1 MDANQ
6 KGEEVMRK
14 TWALFTLMLLLG
26 LVMAACGEAADNTAS
41 SAAPE
46 APAEG
51 ARGETGSL
59 DEGAVAQPLPEES
72 MIIYTGDI
80 SIVVADTEAA
90 ATDIEAL
97 ATGMGGRVVS
107 SSFYQSS
114 QGALAGSITIRVP
127 VERFDEAMNRIQE
140 MAVEVRRADRSSED
154 VTEEYVDLQAR
165 LENLEAT
172 ADRVR
177 SFLDQAATVEEA
189 LAVNQELSRLEEEIE
204 AYKGRIQYLENRAD
218 FSTITVS
225 LTPDELAQPIEV
237 GGWRL
242 GGAAREA
249 VEALLGALQGVAR
262 ILVWIVVFLLPLAI
276 IILLPLAIIIRLV
289 LRRMG
294 RRSQRE
300 VADEG

>member
-1 MDANQ
+1 
-6 KGEEVMRK
+6 MRK

-107 SSFYQSS
+107 SSFYQSG

-177 SFLDQAATVEEA
+177 SFLDQAGTVEEA

-204 AYKGRIQYLENRAD
+204 AYKGRIQFLENRAD
-218 FSTITVS
+218 FSTITVN

-300 VADEG
+300 VTDEG

>member
-1 MDANQ
+1 
-6 KGEEVMRK
+6 MRK

-177 SFLDQAATVEEA
+177 SFLDQAGTVEEA

-204 AYKGRIQYLENRAD
+204 AYKGRIQFLENRAD

>member
-1 MDANQ
+1 
-6 KGEEVMRK
+6 MRK
-14 TWALFTLMLLLG
+14 TWSVILLALLLV
-26 LVMAACGEAADNTAS
+26 LVMGACAQAREAGD

-46 APAEG
+46 APMEAPSAG
-51 ARGETGSL
+51 GRGETGSL
-59 DEGAVAQPLPEES
+59 NEGAVAQPLPEES

-177 SFLDQAATVEEA
+177 SFLDQAETVEEA

-276 IILLPLAIIIRLV
+276 IVLLPLAIIIRLV

-294 RRSQRE
+294 RRRQRDG
-300 VADEG
+300 ADEG

>member
-1 MDANQ
+1 
-6 KGEEVMRK
+6 MRK

-262 ILVWIVVFLLPLAI
+262 ILVWIVVFVLPLAI

-300 VADEG
+300 VTDEG

>member
-1 MDANQ
+1 
-6 KGEEVMRK
+6 MRK

-204 AYKGRIQYLENRAD
+204 AYKGRIQFLENRAD
-218 FSTITVS
+218 FSTITVN

-262 ILVWIVVFLLPLAI
+262 ILVWIVVFVLPLAI

-300 VADEG
+300 VTDEG

>member
-1 MDANQ
+1 
-6 KGEEVMRK
+6 MRK

-177 SFLDQAATVEEA
+177 SFLDQAGTVEEA

-276 IILLPLAIIIRLV
+276 IVLLPLAIIIRLV

>member
-1 MDANQ
+1 
-6 KGEEVMRK
+6 MRN
-14 TWALFTLMLLLG
+14 LRSSLTLALLLVLIMG
-26 LVMAACGEAADNTAS
+26 ACARGAEETAD

-46 APAEG
+46 APMEAPSAGEG
-51 ARGETGSL
+51 GESEFSGG
-59 DEGAVAQPLPEES
+59 DAIAQPLPEES
-72 MIIYTGDI
+72 LIIYTGDI
-80 SIVVADTEAA
+80 SIVVADTEATA
-90 ATDIEAL
+90 AEIQAL
-97 ATGMGGRVVS
+97 TASMGGRVVS
-107 SSFYQSS
+107 SSFFQSTG
-114 QGALAGSITIRVP
+114 GAFAGTITIRVP
-127 VERFDEAMNRIQE
+127 VERFDEAMSRIQE

-177 SFLDQAATVEEA
+177 SFLEEANDVEEA
-189 LAVNQELSRLEEEIE
+189 LAVNQELSRLEAEIE
-204 AYKGRIQYLENRAD
+204 AHKGRIQFLENRAD

-249 VEALLGALQGVAR
+249 VEALLGALQGLAR
-262 ILVWIVVFLLPLAI
+262 IVVWIVIFIVPLALV
-276 IILLPLAIIIRLV
+276 ILLPLAILARLA

-294 RRSQRE
+294 RRSQRDA
-300 VADEG
+300 VDES

>member
-1 MDANQ
+1 
-6 KGEEVMRK
+6 
-14 TWALFTLMLLLG
+14 
-26 LVMAACGEAADNTAS
+26 
-41 SAAPE
+41 
-46 APAEG
+46 
-51 ARGETGSL
+51 
-59 DEGAVAQPLPEES
+59 S

-262 ILVWIVVFLLPLAI
+262 ILVWIVVFVLPLAI

-300 VADEG
+300 VTDEG

>member
-1 MDANQ
+1 
-6 KGEEVMRK
+6 MRK

-177 SFLDQAATVEEA
+177 SFLDQAGTVEEA

-204 AYKGRIQYLENRAD
+204 AYKGRIQFLENRAD
-218 FSTITVS
+218 FSTITVN

-262 ILVWIVVFLLPLAI
+262 ILVWIVVFVLPLAI

-300 VADEG
+300 VTDEG

>member
-1 MDANQ
+1 
-6 KGEEVMRK
+6 MRK

-177 SFLDQAATVEEA
+177 SFLDQAGTVEEA

>member
-1 MDANQ
+1 
-6 KGEEVMRK
+6 MRK

-140 MAVEVRRADRSSED
+140 MAVEVRRAD
-154 VTEEYVDLQAR
+154 L
-165 LENLEAT
+165 
-172 ADRVR
+172 
-177 SFLDQAATVEEA
+177 AAKT
-189 LAVNQELSRLEEEIE
+189 
-204 AYKGRIQYLENRAD
+204 
-218 FSTITVS
+218 
-225 LTPDELAQPIEV
+225 
-237 GGWRL
+237 
-242 GGAAREA
+242 
-249 VEALLGALQGVAR
+249 
-262 ILVWIVVFLLPLAI
+262 
-276 IILLPLAIIIRLV
+276 
-289 LRRMG
+289 
-294 RRSQRE
+294 
-300 VADEG
+300 

>member
-1 MDANQ
+1 
-6 KGEEVMRK
+6 MRK
-14 TWALFTLMLLLG
+14 PWALFTLLLLMA
-26 LVMAACGEAADNTAS
+26 LVVACGSEKTANSVAPDAA
-41 SAAPE
+41 E
-46 APAEG
+46 APSAG
-51 ARGETGSL
+51 GRGESGSL
-59 DEGAVAQPLPEES
+59 DDSAVAQPLPEES

-90 ATDIEAL
+90 AADIEAL

-107 SSFYQSS
+107 SSFYQSG
-114 QGALAGSITIRVP
+114 QGAFAGSITIRVP
-127 VERFDEAMNRIQE
+127 VARFDEAMNRIQE

-165 LENLEAT
+165 LGNLEAT

-177 SFLDQAATVEEA
+177 SFLDEAQTVEEA

-204 AYKGRIQYLENRAD
+204 AYQGRIQFLENRAD
-218 FSTITVS
+218 FSTITVG

-262 ILVWIVVFLLPLAI
+262 LLVWIVIFLLPLAL

-300 VADEG
+300 TTEES

>member
-1 MDANQ
+1 
-6 KGEEVMRK
+6 MRK
-14 TWALFTLMLLLG
+14 TWSVILLALLLV
-26 LVMAACGEAADNTAS
+26 LVMGACAQAREAGD

-46 APAEG
+46 APMEAPSAG
-51 ARGETGSL
+51 GRGETGSL
-59 DEGAVAQPLPEES
+59 NEGAVAQPLPEES

-90 ATDIEAL
+90 AADIEAL

-177 SFLDQAATVEEA
+177 SFLDQAETVEEA

-276 IILLPLAIIIRLV
+276 IILLPLAVIIRLV

-300 VADEG
+300 VTDEG

>member
-1 MDANQ
+1 MS
-6 KGEEVMRK
+6 KP
-14 TWALFTLMLLLG
+14 WALLTLMLLLA
-26 LVMAACGEAADNTAS
+26 LVFGACGSEQTADSVAS
-41 SAAPE
+41 E
-46 APAEG
+46 APMEAPSAG
-51 ARGETGSL
+51 GRGESGSL
-59 DEGAVAQPLPEES
+59 DEGTITQPLPEEA

-90 ATDIEAL
+90 AADVEAL

-107 SSFYQSS
+107 SSFYQSG
-114 QGALAGSITIRVP
+114 QGAFAGTITIRVP

-165 LENLEAT
+165 LANLEAT

-177 SFLDQAATVEEA
+177 SFLDETETVEEA

-204 AYKGRIQYLENRAD
+204 AYKGRIQFLENRAD

-262 ILVWIVVFLLPLAI
+262 ILVWIVVFLLPLALI
-276 IILLPLAIIIRLV
+276 VLLPLAIIIRLV

-300 VADEG
+300 ITEEG

>member
-1 MDANQ
+1 
-6 KGEEVMRK
+6 MRK

-300 VADEG
+300 VTDEG